1 MVPETHSKWCTSS
14 LICPLNELQG
24 LASMPIHDCPHSFAE
39 LASTVLPEHMT
50 RMRRALVSPQ
60 PMADFAKPRMGVRTL
75 LKARGLEEDFSGC
88 YVLVDD
94 GKPIYVGISRGVFS
108 RLRQHVFGK
117 THFDASLCFR
127 IAMAKHPDR
136 TITQL
141 TREKAML
148 DTQFGVSF
156 TEAQNYLTSVQVA
169 FIEVKNPLELY
180 IFEAYCAVELDTH
193 QWNSFETH

>member
-1 MVPETHSKWCTSS
+1 
-14 LICPLNELQG
+14 
-24 LASMPIHDCPHSFAE
+24 MPIHDCPHSFAE

-50 RMRRALVSPQ
+50 RMRQALVLPQ
-60 PMADFAKPRMGVRTL
+60 PMIDFGEPGIGVRKL
-75 LKARGLEEDFSGC
+75 LKKKGLMEDFSGC

-94 GKPIYVGISRGVFS
+94 GRPIYVGISRGVIG

-117 THFDASLCFR
+117 THFDASLCFK
-127 IAMAKHPDR
+127 IAKKKHPDGA
-136 TITQL
+136 ITHL
-141 TREKAML
+141 TRNDAML

-156 TEAQNYLTSVQVA
+156 AEAKDYLRSVQVA
-169 FIEVKNPLELY
+169 YIEVENPLELY